1 MEYLRHDSRFR
12 TTPVAVVW
20 DRRTQRL
27 TLCVLGAAILVFLT
41 AVVWLL
47 VRRPSNAPRESI
59 PPEIAALDIQSLRK
73 QVGLAE
79 RRVQKLQ
86 EKQSRLFPSGP
97 AILVDS
103 AANQIYLLQGS
114 RVLVQDKC
122 STGSG
127 LELTDTSGNRTWTFD
142 TPRGHFRVLSKVSN
156 PVWYRPDWAFVE
168 EGVPIPKDRAS
179 RAVPDVLGDYALA
192 FGDGYFI
199 HGTLYTRMLGSSVT
213 HGCIR
218 LDDDTLK
225 KLYQTAQPGTPIWI
239 Y

>member
-1 MEYLRHDSRFR
+1 MDRDIYFRPKRRPAVLELR
-12 TTPVAVVW
+12 TTLLSIAS
-20 DRRTQRL
+20 
-27 TLCVLGAAILVFLT
+27 LGAAVLIPLIV
-41 AVVWLL
+41 VVWLI
-47 VRRPSNAPRESI
+47 VRQPTEVAGLAI
-59 PPEIAALDIQSLRK
+59 PPEIASLDLKSLRK
-73 QVGLAE
+73 EVSLAE
-79 RRVQKLQ
+79 RRAQKLQ
-86 EKQSRLFPSGP
+86 ERQSKFFPSGP
-97 AILVDS
+97 SIVVDS
-103 AANQIYLLQGS
+103 AENQIYLFRGS
-114 RVLVQDKC
+114 QVVVKDKC

-142 TPRGHFRVLSKVSN
+142 TPRGYFKVLSKVSN

-179 RAVPDVLGDYALA
+179 RAVPDVLGDYAMA

-218 LDDDTLK
+218 VDDEALK
-225 KLYQTAQPGTPIWI
+225 KIFQTAQPGTPVWI

>member
-1 MEYLRHDSRFR
+1 MRLGILGGSALLILAGFIWMILRQ
-12 TTPVAVVW
+12 PGEML
-20 DRRTQRL
+20 QN
-27 TLCVLGAAILVFLT
+27 AIP
-41 AVVWLL
+41 AH
-47 VRRPSNAPRESI
+47 
-59 PPEIAALDIQSLRK
+59 IAGLDLKDLRK
-73 QVGLAE
+73 QVSLAE
-79 RRVQKLQ
+79 HRVQKLRERQ
-86 EKQSRLFPSGP
+86 NRLFPSGP

-103 AANQIYLLQGS
+103 AANQIYLVQGP
-114 RVLVQDKC
+114 RVIVQDKC

-127 LELTDTSGNRTWTFD
+127 LELTETSGKRTWTFD
-142 TPRGHFRVLSKVSN
+142 TPRGHFSVLNKVSN

-179 RAVPDVLGDYALA
+179 RAVSDVLGAYAMA

-225 KLYQTAQPGTPIWI
+225 KLYETAKPGTSIWI

>member
-1 MEYLRHDSRFR
+1 MDREIYFRPKRRAAVVQLR
-12 TTPVAVVW
+12 TTLRFLAISGSAVLVA
-20 DRRTQRL
+20 L
-27 TLCVLGAAILVFLT
+27 AI
-41 AVVWLL
+41 VVWLI
-47 VRRPSNAPRESI
+47 VRQPAEEAGVPI
-59 PPEIAALDIQSLRK
+59 TPAIAGLDLKSLRK
-73 QVGLAE
+73 EVSMAE

-86 EKQSRLFPSGP
+86 ERQSKLFPAGP
-97 AILVDS
+97 SIIVDS
-103 AANQIYLLQGS
+103 AENQIYLFRGS
-114 RVLVQDKC
+114 QVVVKDKC

-127 LELTDTSGNRTWTFD
+127 LELTDTGGNRTWTFD
-142 TPRGHFRVLSKVSN
+142 TPRGYFKVLSKVSN

-179 RAVPDVLGDYALA
+179 RAVPDVLGDYAMA

-218 LDDDTLK
+218 VDDESLK
-225 KLYQTAQPGTPIWI
+225 KIFQTAQPGTPVWI

>member
-1 MEYLRHDSRFR
+1 MEPEVYFRPERRRMVVHLR
-12 TTPVAVVW
+12 TTLLSLAILSGAFLVALSVAVW
-20 DRRTQRL
+20 
-27 TLCVLGAAILVFLT
+27 LV
-41 AVVWLL
+41 
-47 VRRPSNAPRESI
+47 VRQPAEDAGVPI
-59 PPEIAALDIQSLRK
+59 PPEIAGMDLKSLRK
-73 QVGLAE
+73 EAALAE

-86 EKQSRLFPSGP
+86 DRQSKLFPTGP
-97 AILVDS
+97 SIIVDS
-103 AANQIYLLQGS
+103 ADNLIYLFRGS
-114 RVLVQDKC
+114 QVIVKDKC

-142 TPRGHFRVLSKVSN
+142 TPRGYFKVLSKVSN

-179 RAVPDVLGDYALA
+179 RAVPDVLGDYAMA

-218 LDDDTLK
+218 VDDESLK
-225 KLYQTAQPGTPIWI
+225 KIFQTAQPGTPIWI

>member
-1 MEYLRHDSRFR
+1 M
-12 TTPVAVVW
+12 PVVVVLPG
-20 DRRTQRL
+20 RRIGL
-27 TLCVLGAAILVFLT
+27 WLGLLGAGCLCLLIFF
-41 AVVWLL
+41 VWLV
-47 VRRPSNAPRESI
+47 VRQPEQAANDAI
-59 PPEIAALDIQSLRK
+59 PANIANLDLKSLRK

-79 RRVQKLQ
+79 QRVQKLRDRQ
-86 EKQSRLFPSGP
+86 NRLFPATA

-103 AANQIYLLQGS
+103 AANQIYLVQGS
-114 RVLVQDKC
+114 RVIVQDKC

-127 LELTDTSGNRTWTFD
+127 LELTDTSGKRTWTFD
-142 TPRGHFRVLSKVSN
+142 TPRGHFNVLNKVSN

-179 RAVPDVLGDYALA
+179 RAVADVLGAYALA

-199 HGTLYTRMLGSSVT
+199 HGTLYTRMLGTSVT

-225 KLYQTAQPGTPIWI
+225 KLYQTAKPGTSIWI

>member
-1 MEYLRHDSRFR
+1 MEYLRRDNRFR
-12 TTPVAVVW
+12 PAPVAVVW
-20 DRRTQRL
+20 NGRPGRL
-27 TLCVLGAAILVFLT
+27 ILCLLGGAVLLPLT
-41 AVVWLL
+41 VVVWLL
-47 VRRPSNAPRESI
+47 VRRPSNPPDETIS
-59 PPEIAALDIQSLRK
+59 PEIAALDIQSLRK

-79 RRVQKLQ
+79 RRIQKLQ

-97 AILVDS
+97 AIVIDS
-103 AANQIYLLQGS
+103 AANQIYLFQGS
-114 RVLVQDKC
+114 RVVIQDKC

-127 LELTDTSGNRTWTFD
+127 LELTDTKGNRTWTFD

-218 LDDDTLK
+218 LNDDTLK
-225 KLYQTAQPGTPIWI
+225 KLYQTVQPGTPIWI